1 MGSHVKAGAGG
12 IAISVPPLR
21 APRWAVTCVT
31 APLWRRRTN
40 QQHLHPCSLSEGLP
54 SPSLAS
60 PTGVR
65 GSPGSHRLLDLGS
78 PASLT
83 LSVPGRG
90 CPRASRVRW
99 PVHAAHRGNTDVIQP
114 TLAQLHPNSGEDF
127 TDTLDPHSGPGDR
140 HDGGP
145 GQPGRPP
152 GAGGLLAPFRRR
164 PHPPAPRG
172 AQGPPGLLYQPVD
185 GVLPGRGGLAGATG
199 GHPGGGLDPGIPDAG
214 VPPGLRLA
222 PVSPSHVPLLNAT
235 WGFGGNARSARFL
248 LGVVGALPSACL
260 LDPRARPVSWT
271 LLDPLGCLSHGYTLP
286 AWRGRGLCGVTLGAL
301 GQELH
306 ARGFPVY
313 LGVLPQNTP
322 SQRAVRAAGFLPQ
335 PGTFYTL
342 VVTPK

>member
-127 TDTLDPHSGPGDR
+127 TDTLDPHS
-140 HDGGP
+140 
-145 GQPGRPP
+145 
-152 GAGGLLAPFRRR
+152 
-164 PHPPAPRG
+164 G